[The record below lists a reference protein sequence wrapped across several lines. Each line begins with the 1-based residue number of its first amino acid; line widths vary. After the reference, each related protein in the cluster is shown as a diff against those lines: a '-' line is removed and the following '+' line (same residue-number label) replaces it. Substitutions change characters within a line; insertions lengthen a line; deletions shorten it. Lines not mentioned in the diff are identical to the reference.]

1 MWYGRIPLA
10 MLRWR
15 AAVPGA
21 SPVNVAAL
29 LESARVGTDALRAN
43 PLRTLLSTTGVVIG
57 VAALVAAFAIT
68 DGVAVWSRDLIA
80 RESSVQDVTV
90 TSITAVTV
98 NGRRQPVR
106 GYPLLGADDA
116 DAAEREVP
124 GVVRAALT
132 LTGNVHAEY
141 VGRRAT
147 VLLTASSAGLADFA
161 ALVPA
166 VGRFYTETEVERGAA
181 VVVLGYHLAREL
193 AGARD
198 AQWLV
203 GRSIELGGQ
212 RREVIGVLAAPPQ
225 GDSTDYVA
233 FTPLRGG
240 LATLQAAGT
249 PPVPVLRLKAHSIE
263 AVDTLRVATVDWL
276 ASRYGS
282 GVEKLKVGVANE
294 QLANTRKAMR
304 LTKLL
309 LGMLVGLILA
319 VGGIGIMNV
328 LLAAVAERTR
338 EIGIRKAVGAR
349 ARDIPLQ
356 VLVESLTVTGAGAA
370 VGFAAGLVIAFGGTA
385 VFRHFLGSD
394 IHPVVLPETALLA
407 IASAMLT
414 GLAFGTYPARRAAR
428 LSPVDA
434 IMRE

>member
-1 MWYGRIPLA
+1 MKLT
-10 MLRWR
+10 
-15 AAVPGA
+15 
-21 SPVNVAAL
+21 AL

-43 PLRTLLSTTGVVIG
+43 PLRTLLATTGVVIG

-68 DGVAVWSRDLIA
+68 DGVARWSRELIL

-90 TSITAVTV
+90 SAITAVTV
-98 NGRRQPVR
+98 NGHVIPVHGYPRLGTDDVEAARRELPGAVR
-106 GYPLLGADDA
+106 G
-116 DAAEREVP
+116 
-124 GVVRAALT
+124 ALT
-132 LTGNVHAEY
+132 LSGSARAEY
-141 VGRRAT
+141 LGRRAT
-147 VLLTASSAGLADFA
+147 VLLTASTAGLADFA

-166 VGRFYTETEVERGAA
+166 AGRFYSESEVARGAD

-198 AQWLV
+198 PRWIV
-203 GRSIELGGQ
+203 GRRVRLGGQ

-225 GDSTDYVA
+225 GDSTDFVA
-233 FTPLRGG
+233 FAPMRSGMSVMEPT
-240 LATLQAAGT
+240 AA
-249 PPVPVLRLKAHSIE
+249 PALPVLRLKARSIE
-263 AVDTLRVATVDWL
+263 AVDTLREATVDWL
-276 ASRYGS
+276 ASRYGTR
-282 GVEKLKVGVANE
+282 VEKLKVAVANQ
-294 QLANTRKAMR
+294 QLANTRQAML

-349 ARDIPLQ
+349 ARDIQ
-356 VLVESLTVTGAGAA
+356 AQFLVESLTVTGAGAA
-370 VGFAAGLVIAFGGTA
+370 VGFVAGLVLAFGGTA
-385 VFRHFLGSD
+385 IFRHFLGSD
-394 IHPVVLPETALLA
+394 IHPVIRPATALLA
-407 IASAMLT
+407 VLSSMVV

-434 IMRE
+434 IARE